1 MSFFFFFLRRDA
13 VAVGLRGGRAE
24 CYSSSLRYCSAPSL
38 LAPLARSRVFASRE
52 RARARRETRKRVEG
66 ACRGRKWSCILRRSI
81 CTVML
86 WQCCSTTTIV
96 PFSLYW
102 VMYIFA
108 WSFSKWKLL
117 TRALRPG
124 MTTSTALAAFEKRC
138 GRASPGFST
147 QDTLRHSC
155 LLSKAECSITEKAAT
170 NKHSESSW
178 PNHHV
183 WRIAPA
189 NAASER

>member
-1 MSFFFFFLRRDA
+1 MLR

-24 CYSSSLRYCSAPSL
+24 CYTSSLRYCQACSCLLRAAGYLRVASAREQGEKHGNGL
-38 LAPLARSRVFASRE
+38 RAHFA
-52 RARARRETRKRVEG
+52 VG
-66 ACRGRKWSCILRRSI
+66 KWSCILRRSI